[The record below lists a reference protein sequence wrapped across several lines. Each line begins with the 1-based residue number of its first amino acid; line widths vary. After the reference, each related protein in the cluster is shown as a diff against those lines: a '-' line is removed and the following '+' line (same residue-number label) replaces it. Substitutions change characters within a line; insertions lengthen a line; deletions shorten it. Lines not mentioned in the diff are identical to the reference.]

1 MLQQKQELVLQENF
15 GTNMVKKIDNETKTG
30 IDASKTTS
38 ERVVQ
43 KNAEAEG
50 DLIRNKR
57 RWKTR
62 NLHTTRKNTEK
73 YWWL

>member
-1 MLQQKQELVLQENF
+1 
-15 GTNMVKKIDNETKTG
+15 MVKKIDNETKTG

-57 RWKTR
+57 R
-62 NLHTTRKNTEK
+62 
-73 YWWL
+73 